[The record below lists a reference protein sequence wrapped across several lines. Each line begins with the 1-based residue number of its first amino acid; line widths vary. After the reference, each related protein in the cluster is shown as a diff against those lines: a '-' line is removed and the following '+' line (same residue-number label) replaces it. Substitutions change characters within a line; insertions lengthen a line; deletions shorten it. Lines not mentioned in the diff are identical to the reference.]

1 MYKYI
6 KYYLNKMPTIQIR
19 GNDKKEIVMTL
30 QIVLQLIY

>member
-6 KYYLNKMPTIQIR
+6 KYYVNKMPTIQIR
-19 GNDKKEIVMTL
+19 GNDKKEIVTL